1 MVQSPSPS
9 HFGNNKDCVTSARR
23 GAHAWLV
30 AVSRVF
36 GPSHPAPV
44 PPHRPG
50 LGHLLPH
57 SVRRMMW
64 MPESVNTGPL
74 ISPVRSAKEASSNGF
89 CI

>member
-1 MVQSPSPS
+1 MGRLAAGS
-9 HFGNNKDCVTSARR
+9 G
-23 GAHAWLV
+23 
-30 AVSRVF
+30 VSR
-36 GPSHPAPV
+36 PSFPTTPAP
-44 PPHRPG
+44 PA
-50 LGHLLPH
+50 PH

>member
-1 MVQSPSPS
+1 M
-9 HFGNNKDCVTSARR
+9 
-23 GAHAWLV
+23 
-30 AVSRVF
+30 
-36 GPSHPAPV
+36 GPATRPAP
-44 PPHRPG
+44 PYPAGRARATHT
-50 LGHLLPH
+50 PH